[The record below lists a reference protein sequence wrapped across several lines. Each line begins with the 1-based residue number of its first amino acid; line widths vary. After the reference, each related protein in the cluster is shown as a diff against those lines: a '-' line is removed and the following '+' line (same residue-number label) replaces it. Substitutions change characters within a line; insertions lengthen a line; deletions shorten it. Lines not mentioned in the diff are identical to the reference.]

1 MRGAW
6 VICTALEVQ
15 DLASGAKAPQAAILL
30 SRVNNVQKKPHP
42 CKKRKDWSQI
52 QRQRVPWRQ
61 IAAMVTERRPYV
73 KGRGVDVK
81 TLGGLVEYEMGI
93 NLIAVNAMLH
103 EKVFYSSRRPQARTC
118 RRVVIDE
125 VAVRN

>member
-1 MRGAW
+1 MFRKSP
-6 VICTALEVQ
+6 T
-15 DLASGAKAPQAAILL
+15 LA
-30 SRVNNVQKKPHP
+30 KKH
-42 CKKRKDWSQI
+42 KDGFQI

-73 KGRGVDVK
+73 KRRGVDVK
-81 TLGGLVEYEMGI
+81 TLGGLVEHEMGI